1 MTTSTLV
8 DRRVNT
14 WNQMQEILDR
24 PKDPTTGVTTA
35 ENAAAYEAAEA
46 VLDQLEAE
54 IAREQAH
61 AAREAQYAQVDRTG
75 AVAPS
80 GAGSDRSPQEQAY
93 TEAFTNWMRRGPS
106 ALTAAENA
114 TLQTGHR
121 TIENAQGVG
130 TGSAG
135 GYTVPP
141 AFRQIIIEQLL
152 YFANMRQW
160 AEVINTE
167 TGATMPWP
175 TVNDTGNEGAILGEN
190 TADTELDV
198 TFGQAD
204 IGAYMYT
211 SKIVRASLQLL
222 NDNAFDLERWL
233 GRALAARIARIQN
246 RHFTV
251 GTGTGQPDGIITSA
265 TVGKTGAAAQLTT
278 YIYDDLVD
286 MADSID
292 ISYVGTGNVGWM
304 MSQTSRKAV
313 RKLKDTQNRPLW
325 EPSLQAGTPDLLL
338 GYPIKLNNY
347 VPVPA
352 ASAKSLGF
360 GDIRE
365 AYVIRDVQDFQL
377 MQLRERYAEYLQVG
391 FLGFQ
396 RSDGTMQN
404 TSAFKVFQHAAA

>member
-14 WNQMQEILDR
+14 WNQMQEILNR

-46 VLDQLEAE
+46 ILDQLEAE
-54 IAREQAH
+54 IARDQAH
-61 AAREAQYAQVDRTG
+61 AAREAQYNQVDRSG
-75 AVAPS
+75 AVAP
-80 GAGSDRSPQEQAY
+80 AGTEDRSPQETAY
-93 TEAFTNWMRRGPS
+93 ASAFTNWMRRGPS
-106 ALTAAENA
+106 ALTSAENA
-114 TLQTGHR
+114 TLQSGFKQ
-121 TIENAQGVG
+121 IENAQGVG

-141 AFRQIIIEQLL
+141 AFRQKLIEQLL
-152 YFANMRQW
+152 FFANMRQW

-198 TFGQAD
+198 VFGQAD

-233 GRALAARIARIQN
+233 ARALAARIARIQN

-286 MADSID
+286 LADSID
-292 ISYVGTGNVGWM
+292 ISLVGTGNVGWM
-304 MSQTSRKAV
+304 MSQTARKAV

-325 EPSLQAGTPDLLL
+325 EPSLQAGSPDLLL

-360 GDIRE
+360 GDVRE

-377 MQLRERYAEYLQVG
+377 MQLRERYAEFLQVG

-404 TSAFKVFQHAAA
+404 TAAFKVFQHAAA

>member
-1 MTTSTLV
+1 MTTTTLV

-14 WNQMQEILDR
+14 WNQMQDILAR

-35 ENAAAYEAAEA
+35 ENVAAYDTAEG

-54 IAREQAH
+54 IARELSN
-61 AAREAQYAQVDRTG
+61 AARAEQYNQVNRAG
-75 AVAPS
+75 AVAP
-80 GAGSDRSPQEQAY
+80 AGGEDANPREQAY
-93 TEAFTNWMRRGPS
+93 ASAFGNWMRRGPS
-106 ALTAAENA
+106 ALTPAEHGALA
-114 TLQTGHR
+114 TGFS

-141 AFRQIIIEQLL
+141 AFRDIIIEQLL

-167 TGATMPWP
+167 TGATLPWP

-204 IGAYMYT
+204 LGAYMYT

-222 NDNAFDLERWL
+222 NDNAFGLERWL
-233 GRALAARIARIQN
+233 ARALAARIARIQN

-265 TVGKTGAAAQLTT
+265 TVGKTGLVGQTT
-278 YIYDDLVD
+278 TVIYDDLVD
-286 MADSID
+286 MTDSID

-304 MSQTSRKAV
+304 MSQTARKTV
-313 RKLKDTQNRPLW
+313 RKLKDSQQRPLW
-325 EPSLQAGTPDLLL
+325 EPSLQVGTPDLLL
-338 GYPIKLNNY
+338 GYPLKLNNY

-352 ASAKSLGF
+352 ASAKSIGF

-377 MQLRERYAEYLQVG
+377 MQLRERYAEFLQVG

-404 TSAFKVFQHAAA
+404 TSAFKVYQHPAT